1 MPISVVA
8 TGRVTGAP
16 SRVSA
21 DDGALAVF
29 VFDPYPEPT
38 PESTLESTPA
48 GRAHG
53 CEVLCRDDR
62 LVGEVLRHGVVGAW
76 VAVRGELTLSRAL
89 GPVEDEL
96 GAVRVDIEADEVC
109 FERGSTPNG

>member
-21 DDGALAVF
+21 DHGALAVF

-38 PESTLESTPA
+38 PESTPA
-48 GRAHG
+48 HRAQR
-53 CEVLCRDDR
+53 CEVRCRGDR
-62 LVGEVLRHGVVGAW
+62 LVGEVLRRGVVGTR

-109 FERGSTPNG
+109 FERGSTPNP